1 MLTDRLIITSICMS
15 FLFSSL
21 SFAQEE
27 KEMIPKEQG
36 EISLPYSSPSPPG
49 EKEARVLEISKLPE
63 EGYYSMELRDIELQ
77 DLLRVLSRDYKL
89 NIVLSDEVKGRIT
102 ASFNRITLKQ
112 ALDAILKIKGYT
124 FKEEEGIIK
133 VIKEPK
139 IRKFFPLFY
148 ISAEQIKDSLSE
160 LKSSEGKIIID
171 DRSNTIMVI
180 DLPEN
185 VRKIEEFIYMVDVK
199 QPQVLIE
206 AEILETTVGAL
217 EEIGTKWASTIVSYT
232 APSRSTSFPLHGF
245 IIAGKKEPTFELG
258 NLTILP
264 PGEEASILLRML
276 ASHSHTRF
284 LAKPRI
290 CVLNGEEANIDI
302 STDAVVSVKETVE
315 TTETG
320 SITSTQAERRKIGTT
335 LTVTPTVDKEGFITL
350 KIKPTVST
358 AADSRFTG
366 YIDPQERSLETVLR
380 VKDGQTLVMGGLI
393 SKTTKESM
401 NKVPFFG
408 DIPFFGGLF
417 RYKQENEEENEL
429 LIFITP
435 HIVSDTS
442 SEQEKESG
450 VLDKEQKK
458 EEEEEE
464 RGKIINSLPEYQRYI
479 SQKIRRYAHLH
490 PPAKERGEGEVSVE
504 FIVLPN
510 GSLKQIPEIV
520 FSSNEDLNDW
530 AIDCV
535 INASPFFPFD
545 IQSSLPENERRF
557 KITLYYRPQQF

>member
-393 SKTTKESM
+393 SKTTKESV

-458 EEEEEE
+458 EGEEE

-545 IQSSLPENERRF
+545 IQSSLPESERRF
-557 KITLYYRPQQF
+557 KITLYYRPHQF